1 MQATTPIF
9 DLSSQPSP
17 AVVSSARETNTA
29 GDASHLNVLDEPQEW
44 LMFSRSVDELPA
56 YSGLWESQVVVSGMH
71 CAGCSLKVEQALLA
85 SKGVVAARVSAAS
98 GRASVTWSAALTRPS
113 KWMQTSNALG
123 YRLQPASDAFSPD
136 HSRQVTRLAL
146 WRWLVAGFCM
156 MQIMMYATPTYFAA
170 PGEITPDIVK
180 LLRWASWVL
189 SLPVILFSSRPFF
202 EHAYRDLKQRSISM
216 DLPVTLGIAIT
227 FMVSSAATFEPQ
239 GWWGQEVY
247 FDSLT
252 MFVFF
257 LLTGRWLE
265 QRLRD
270 RTAGA
275 LGHLMQRIPDSV
287 DRLLANGQFERVA
300 LRRLEVGDVVR
311 VLPGEAFPA
320 DGSIVLGSTFADEAL
335 LTGESRPMPRAL
347 DSQVIAGSYN
357 LSSAV
362 QMRIEQVGKTTHYAQ
377 IVALMQQAAV
387 DKPRLA
393 VLADQIAKP
402 FLMFVLLAAAGAAAF
417 WWNTD
422 PARALMAAVAVL
434 VVTCPCALSLAT
446 PTAMLTSAGWLA
458 KHGVLVRRLQ
468 AIESLVDI
476 DTVVFDKTDT
486 LTEAQMGLSAVHT
499 RAGISELQA
508 LQLAFALAQHS
519 LHPAS
524 RAVVVAYVAA
534 HCGDSPIEVELTEV
548 KEFAGQGLEGKF
560 TEFYTPGCMS
570 PLRLGSAKFCNVT
583 ASQSS
588 GMQIVL
594 ADAAGYIARF
604 DLDEVL
610 RSDAQEAITALL
622 AKGLDVQI
630 LSGDRALAVQRV
642 ASRLGICQ
650 VIADCTPQAKLAHLQ
665 ALQQQGR
672 KVMMVGD
679 GLNDGPVLAAAH
691 VSVALGNAVPLA
703 QAQSD
708 LVIPGAQLT
717 VLPNMLLQATRTMG
731 IVRQNLWWGAIYN
744 ALCVPLALA
753 GWLPAWL
760 AGLGMAT
767 SSLIVTAN
775 AARLAKAS
783 TLKKGI

>member
-1 MQATTPIF
+1 MQATNPTF
-9 DLSSQPSP
+9 EVASQHSPSL
-17 AVVSSARETNTA
+17 VSAAR
-29 GDASHLNVLDEPQEW
+29 DANISVDARHLNMLDDPQEW
-44 LMFSRSVDELPA
+44 TVFSRPLDELPA
-56 YSGLWESQVVVSGMH
+56 NSGLWESQVLVGGMH
-71 CAGCSLKVEQALLA
+71 CVACSLKVEQALLA
-85 SKGVVAARVSAAS
+85 TTGVVSARVSAAS

-113 KWMQTSNALG
+113 KWMQSSYALG
-123 YRLQPASDAFSPD
+123 YRLLPASDTFSPD
-136 HSRQVTRLAL
+136 QNRQATRLAL

-156 MQIMMYATPTYFAA
+156 MQVMMYATPTYFAA

-189 SLPVILFSSRPFF
+189 SLPVILFSCRPFF
-202 EHAYRDLKQRSISM
+202 EHAYRDLKQRSVSM

-265 QRLRD
+265 QRLSD

-287 DRLLANGQFERVA
+287 DRQLADGQFERVA
-300 LRRLEVGDVVR
+300 LRRLLVGDVVR

-320 DGSIVLGSTFADEAL
+320 DGTIVLGSTFADEAL
-335 LTGESRPMPRAL
+335 LTGESRPVPRTL
-347 DSQVIAGSYN
+347 DSRVIAGSFN

-362 QMRIEQVGKTTHYAQ
+362 RVRIDQIGKATHYAQ
-377 IVALMQQAAV
+377 IVALMAQAAI

-393 VLADQIAKP
+393 ALADQIAKP
-402 FLMFVLLAAAGAAAF
+402 FLMFVILAAAGAAAF
-417 WWNTD
+417 WWHTD

-446 PTAMLTSAGWLA
+446 PSAMLTSAGWLA
-458 KHGVLVRRLQ
+458 EQGVLVRRLQ
-468 AIESLVDI
+468 AIESLADI
-476 DTVVFDKTDT
+476 DTVIFDKTGT
-486 LTEAQMGLSAVHT
+486 LTEAQMRLSAVHT
-499 RAGISELQA
+499 RAGISETQA

-524 RAVVVAYVAA
+524 RAIVEAQK
-534 HCGDSPIEVELTEV
+534 GDSLAAVVLTDV
-548 KEFAGQGLEGKF
+548 KELVGQGLEGNF
-560 TEFYTPGCMS
+560 AEFSMPSYRS
-570 PLRLGSAKFCNVT
+570 PLRLGSANFCNIAV
-583 ASQSS
+583 SSSS

-604 DLDEVL
+604 DLDEVI
-610 RSDAQEAITALL
+610 RPDAQEAISNLM
-622 AKGLDVQI
+622 AKGLDFQI

-642 ASRLGICQ
+642 ASRLGISQ

-665 ALQQQGR
+665 ALQLRGR

-691 VSVALGNAVPLA
+691 ISVALGNAVPLA

-708 LVIPGAQLT
+708 LVIPGAQLSM
-717 VLPNMLLQATRTMG
+717 LPNMLLQANRTMG
-731 IVRQNLWWGAIYN
+731 IVRQNLWWAAIYN

-760 AGLGMAT
+760 AGLGMAA

-775 AARLAKAS
+775 AARLANNASHLKARS
-783 TLKKGI
+783 